1 MGIWK
6 PIKNFE
12 QNYEINN
19 KGEVRTISHMRNNNN
34 GEYQQKQKIR
44 KPFMNHSGY
53 FVINLSIN
61 GIVKTRRIS
70 RLVAETFISN
80 PLNKPTVNH
89 KDGNKL
95 NNNIENLEWA
105 TRKEQTHHMHYV
117 LGVPFSDCKI
127 AKQKQKEQ
135 NKYRGYKER
144 GNYDCN

>member
-105 TRKEQTHHMHYV
+105 TRKEQ
-117 LGVPFSDCKI
+117 
-127 AKQKQKEQ
+127 